1 MKKLFTLFVF
11 VFVACFLKAQ
21 YVTKTEWEAIDVPQK
36 VKTNFNK
43 KYPDT
48 KVKSWYKVGSATY
61 EVLIKNGKNT
71 ELIIFDWEGRVGEKL
86 LLVKSKELPK
96 DKKKMLQEK
105 YKDLKITHVFRNV
118 ENKSMV
124 IEGLNKGAVYQI
136 HL

>member
-1 MKKLFTLFVF
+1 M
-11 VFVACFLKAQ
+11 FVATFLQAQ
-21 YVTKTEWEAIDVPQK
+21 YETKTEWEAIDVPQK

-43 KYPDT
+43 KYPDA

-61 EVLIKNGKNT
+61 EVLIKNGKKT
-71 ELIIFDWEGRVGEKL
+71 ELIIFDWEGRVGEEL